1 MTFPCTGSTDLVW
14 VFAAVY
20 ISKQYISKQYVSKQY
35 VSTLC
40 ISTLYIS
47 THTPS
52 CSCFEELGVMLDVI
66 LDEGCDEEI
75 AVVIALEQNN
85 NVNTGSADRS
95 FFVS

>member
-20 ISKQYISKQYVSKQY
+20 ISQQYISKQYVS
-35 VSTLC
+35 TLC
-40 ISTLYIS
+40 IS

-52 CSCFEELGVMLDVI
+52 CSCFEELGVVLDVI

-75 AVVIALEQNN
+75 AVVIALEQNIN
-85 NVNTGSADRS
+85 INTGRADRS

>member
-20 ISKQYISKQYVSKQY
+20 ISKQYISKQYVS
-35 VSTLC
+35 TLC
-40 ISTLYIS
+40 IS

-52 CSCFEELGVMLDVI
+52 CSCFEELGVVLDVI

-75 AVVIALEQNN
+75 AVVIALEQNIN
-85 NVNTGSADRS
+85 INTGRADRS